1 MTSFWRKCQL
11 TKMKLKKDELIQIQ
25 EASFIWSVSTL
36 VYIKF
41 DHLVLST
48 E

>member
-25 EASFIWSVSTL
+25 EASLIWCVAIL

-41 DHLVLST
+41 DH
-48 E
+48 